1 MRPENV
7 VNLQFYEKDPKE
19 RSSHILGPFHFVR
32 IVGTAVL
39 VGPVGFS
46 PEVVVAR
53 VMNDGRW
60 RCLENGALYR
70 AFAVVAE
77 R

>member
-1 MRPENV
+1 M
-7 VNLQFYEKDPKE
+7 
-19 RSSHILGPFHFVR
+19 LGPFHFVR
-32 IVGTAVL
+32 VVGTALL

-53 VMNDGRW
+53 LMSDGRW
-60 RCLENGALYR
+60 RCLENGVLYR
-70 AFAVVAE
+70 ALAVVAE

>member
-1 MRPENV
+1 M
-7 VNLQFYEKDPKE
+7 VNLQFYERDAKE
-19 RSSHILGPFHFVR
+19 RSSHTLGPFHFVR
-32 IVGTAVL
+32 VVGTAVL

-53 VMNDGRW
+53 LMSDGRW
-60 RCLENGALYR
+60 RCLENGVLYR
-70 AFAVVAE
+70 ALAVVTE

>member
-1 MRPENV
+1 M
-7 VNLQFYEKDPKE
+7 VNLQFYENDPKT
-19 RSSHILGPFHFVR
+19 RSSHVLGPFAFVR
-32 IVGTAVL
+32 IVGTAIA

-53 VMNDGRW
+53 MMNDGRW
-60 RCLENGALYR
+60 RCLENGVLYR
-70 AFAVVAE
+70 ALAVVND